1 MPATTTA
8 TITEHA
14 LSLVTQVYEV
24 GDTLAQQIA
33 EVLAELDLTEPQGT
47 MLWALAPNTPPVP
60 MRELAHKLHCDP
72 SNISLLGDQ
81 LQAAGLVE
89 RQPDP
94 TDGRRRILVLT
105 DQGVQAWSRLLER
118 IQQRSALFTLS
129 VKEQKQLIALLERVQ
144 TNNAQLPTGFLT
156 RTS

>member
-1 MPATTTA
+1 
-8 TITEHA
+8 
-14 LSLVTQVYEV
+14 
-24 GDTLAQQIA
+24 
-33 EVLAELDLTEPQGT
+33 

-60 MRELAHKLHCDP
+60 MRELAQKLHCDP

-94 TDGRRRILVLT
+94 SDGRRRILVLT

-118 IQQRSALFTLS
+118 TQQRSALFTLS
-129 VKEQKQLIALLERVQ
+129 VKEQKQLAGLLEKVQ
-144 TNNAQLPTGFLT
+144 TNSTQIPTGFLT
-156 RTS
+156 